1 MICALPGCKE
11 EFTSRYKRQRFCCK
25 KHQEKWNNQQAA
37 IKKGVKKHY
46 KSKDREPAPR
56 NKPVFYKPR
65 PKRRIMTDAEQR
77 KIDQAVDQKYAV
89 KCSAR
94 VLRGAEFRQVAAQYE
109 RREHLFSLRCKADLN
124 SI

>member
-56 NKPVFYKPR
+56 NKPVFYKPK
-65 PKRRIMTDAEQR
+65 PKRLIMTDAQQQ
-77 KIDQAVDQKYAV
+77 KIDQAVDRKYAV
-89 KCSAR
+89 RCEAR

-109 RREHLFSLRCKADLN
+109 KRERQLNLRCRAISQ